1 MLLKPEVLVLDIQR
15 MSTEDGPGLRTTL
28 FLKGCNLQCRWC
40 HNPDSISVVPA
51 IQWSVVRCI
60 GCNSCR
66 SVCPAGALQHRDD
79 GIFIDSTVC
88 EACSK
93 CVDECPSGA
102 LTLRGKVYEAD
113 QLLDELLKDK
123 AYFGG
128 DGGITLSG
136 GEPLLQGEAAIWL
149 LRELKKKG
157 INTALDTAGLVPV
170 NILLEA
176 IKYTDLVL
184 FDLKIIESAEHKK
197 FTGSGNAKIL
207 ANLIET
213 ANFCRNESRNLWIRT
228 PIIPGATDNENN
240 IKGIALFIRD
250 NLEDA
255 VERWELCAF
264 NNLCEHKYEMLD
276 RKWAYSGIPIMLR
289 TKLDQLVNA
298 AGKILGGSKTEV
310 LWTGRVA
317 QDHMVESGDHQ

>member
-40 HNPDSISVVPA
+40 HNPDSTSGIPA
-51 IQWSVVRCI
+51 VQWSVVSCI

-66 SVCPAGALQHRDD
+66 TVCPTGALQHRDD
-79 GIFIDSTVC
+79 GIFIDHT
-88 EACSK
+88 ACAGCCK

-102 LTLRGKVYEAD
+102 LTLRGEVYEAD

-128 DGGITLSG
+128 EGGITLSG

-157 INTALDTAGLVPV
+157 INTALDTAGLVPL
-170 NILLEA
+170 NTLLEA
-176 IKYTDLVL
+176 LKYTDLVL
-184 FDLKIIESAEHKK
+184 YDLKIFDSAEHKK
-197 FTGSGNAKIL
+197 FTGRGNAKIL

-213 ANFCRNESRNLWIRT
+213 TIFCRNMNKNVWIRT

-250 NLEDA
+250 NLEDV

-264 NNLCEHKYEMLD
+264 NNLCEHKYKMLD
-276 RKWAYSGIPIMLR
+276 RKWVYSGVPVMEKS
-289 TKLDQLVNA
+289 KLDQLVHT
-298 AGKILGGSKTEV
+298 AGKVLDGSKTAV
-310 LWTGRVA
+310 LWTGRAA
-317 QDHMVESGDHQ
+317 QDEMAESGEHQ